1 MSSEG
6 LILIAGNLTSAFG
19 YAGLASRGD
28 RAPGQIA
35 TVFAIGECVH
45 AVVLGP
51 LVAAAIG
58 AGFLLSGDRIP
69 EPFAATASNAPGDP
83 TPEAA

>member
-1 MSSEG
+1 
-6 LILIAGNLTSAFG
+6 
-19 YAGLASRGD
+19 
-28 RAPGQIA
+28 
-35 TVFAIGECVH
+35 VFAIGECVH